1 MSIFSKLSKAA
12 YRAAGGFAAEPY
24 DPATQIPVI
33 RSSICTGEKVAGFK
47 DKRSGRFTVEP
58 GRLHISASTT
68 EEPRENDYE
77 SFVVEGDTLT
87 ITDYAGTSALDLVY
101 PLVFQRVS

>member
-12 YRAAGGFAAEPY
+12 DRAAGGFAAEPY

-47 DKRSGRFTVEP
+47 DRRSGRFTEVMLICSQKDLDEFK
-58 GRLHISASTT
+58 RVYHV
-68 EEPRENDYE
+68 DH
-77 SFVVEGDTLT
+77 LT
-87 ITDYAGTSALDLVY
+87 NEY
-101 PLVFQRVS
+101 